1 MLILSRDYGE
11 SIRIADNIKIIIL
24 SGNNGQVKIG
34 IEAPKDITVHRS
46 EIYEKIVDDRADK

>member
-24 SGNNGQVKIG
+24 SGNKGQVKLG
-34 IEAPKDITVHRS
+34 IEAPKDVTVHRS
-46 EIYEKIVDDRADK
+46 EVYEKIVDDRADK

>member
-24 SGNNGQVKIG
+24 AGNNGQVKLG
-34 IEAPKDITVHRS
+34 IEAPKDVTVHRS
-46 EIYEKIVDDRADK
+46 EIYQKIVDDRADK